1 MVALG
6 YLPIPPERYG
16 GIESVIWEY
25 TTRLRDRGHRVD
37 ILNENKHWIFG
48 KVLRAGAYDFIH
60 CHHERGLSRVKLA
73 NLGRSRIVATTHRGY
88 FFNSLDNDA
97 EKCLRMTARAPYV
110 VALREDVAAAIR
122 ARSPRSKT
130 LVLPNGTSVAKF
142 KRVDRGNGRAICLG
156 ILSRGK
162 RPELV
167 ARVCAEAGVACD
179 FVGPKKDA
187 DVATIGNW
195 LGEWS
200 RDQIY
205 EKLGEYSALIMLS
218 EREGGGPPL
227 VVAEAL
233 AAGLSV
239 VLSPACTANLDT
251 SQPFIHVTSDQDASH
266 AIQQAVATSD
276 QFRDAARSY
285 AAQTLDWDAIV
296 DRYEAQLLAWMDA
309 S

>member
-25 TTRLRDRGHRVD
+25 TTRLRDRGHHVD
-37 ILNENKHWIFG
+37 IVNENKHRIFG

-60 CHHERGLSRVKLA
+60 CHHERGLSRVMLA
-73 NLGRSRIVATTHRGY
+73 SFGRSRIIATTHRGY
-88 FFNSLDNDA
+88 FFDALDNDA
-97 EKCLRMTARAPYV
+97 EKCLRMTARAPFV
-110 VALREDVAAAIR
+110 IALRDDVAAAIR
-122 ARSPRSKT
+122 ARNPRSKT
-130 LVLPNGTSVAKF
+130 LVLPNGTSVNKF
-142 KRVDRGNGRAICLG
+142 KTVERGNGRAICLG
-156 ILSRGK
+156 ILSKGK

-167 ARVCAEAGVACD
+167 ARVCAEAGVQCD

-187 DVATIGNW
+187 DTATIEHW

-239 VLSPACTANLDT
+239 VLSPACAAKLDT
-251 SQPFIHVTSDQDASH
+251 DQPFIHSTSDPDAPL
-266 AIQQAVATSD
+266 AIQQAMATSD
-276 QFRDAARSY
+276 QHRDAARKY
-285 AAQTLDWDAIV
+285 AAQNLDWDAIV
-296 DRYEAQLLAWMDA
+296 DRYEAQLLAWIDA